1 MFAISSINGVSDIL
15 TDTVLTIF
23 LSLFTIITV
32 FVGVWFIA
40 ANINKPKSTNIGK
53 INALGIAWIII
64 VIGMAIRIAF
74 SLITVGY
81 LGINST
87 QPHATSGGL
96 VSFYKQIAAIL
107 DGDFSGRQFYVLPS
121 YLGAIFGG
129 MLDLVGK
136 FDTGGNIIMRLFIR
150 LPFMLCDAAAAL
162 ILFKIAKK
170 YANSYVGVGL
180 VALYMLCPV
189 LFFGSSIWGSVLSV
203 LALLLLLSF
212 YFMTQRNFLGLSI
225 SYALA
230 ILTAREAVFF
240 LPVFGVFYAFYFI
253 KSLRAN
259 RDNEEIIPFKKL
271 VMHKEL
277 GLMYR
282 LPFYLLASLLL
293 MYVFSLPT
301 LKTEG
306 YSFLSWFSLI
316 YIQPFSDITSFGT
329 NSFSVYNL
337 FGKNNAIIAS
347 RVPFWIISLGFLLVA
362 TALCYVLYSS
372 KKNRANMVLVGCYVF
387 LTLVIYSLGFS
398 EISLLPVL
406 TLLLLAFILIKDK
419 RILHIFGLLALIIVV
434 NGSVVMM
441 TSGYFANAAIS
452 EFATSTG
459 TALLSNSGFGNVIN
473 IICSAVAM
481 LTHLYFTLI
490 VLDVSLSNRRM
501 LFSVDNYSFGS
512 SMKSW
517 FEVRNK

>member
-162 ILFKIAKK
+162 ILFKIL
-170 YANSYVGVGL
+170 SL
-180 VALYMLCPV
+180 VQC
-189 LFFGSSIWGSVLSV
+189 S
-203 LALLLLLSF
+203 
-212 YFMTQRNFLGLSI
+212 
-225 SYALA
+225 
-230 ILTAREAVFF
+230 
-240 LPVFGVFYAFYFI
+240 
-253 KSLRAN
+253 
-259 RDNEEIIPFKKL
+259 
-271 VMHKEL
+271 
-277 GLMYR
+277 R
-282 LPFYLLASLLL
+282 L
-293 MYVFSLPT
+293 
-301 LKTEG
+301 
-306 YSFLSWFSLI
+306 
-316 YIQPFSDITSFGT
+316 
-329 NSFSVYNL
+329 
-337 FGKNNAIIAS
+337 
-347 RVPFWIISLGFLLVA
+347 
-362 TALCYVLYSS
+362 
-372 KKNRANMVLVGCYVF
+372 
-387 LTLVIYSLGFS
+387 
-398 EISLLPVL
+398 
-406 TLLLLAFILIKDK
+406 
-419 RILHIFGLLALIIVV
+419 RIL
-434 NGSVVMM
+434 S
-441 TSGYFANAAIS
+441 
-452 EFATSTG
+452 
-459 TALLSNSGFGNVIN
+459 
-473 IICSAVAM
+473 
-481 LTHLYFTLI
+481 
-490 VLDVSLSNRRM
+490 
-501 LFSVDNYSFGS
+501 
-512 SMKSW
+512 
-517 FEVRNK
+517 